1 MVNKQMINLLNRN
14 ELRRLEKAAR
24 EKNKQHLMDWLTQFE
39 AQLRVEYEKN
49 FQEEIGEAVDH
60 LLIAIA
66 YSLHYSE
73 ETKFGKKRLN
83 RFMDDLIA
91 VTEGFRTGD
100 YNPEDYKKQLKDDG
114 IIVFNKNKE
123 EI

>member
-1 MVNKQMINLLNRN
+1 MANKQMINLLNRN

-24 EKNKQHLMDWLTQFE
+24 EKNKQHLIDWLSQFE
-39 AQLRVEYEKN
+39 TQLRIEYEKK
-49 FQEEIGEAVDH
+49 FQEEIGETIDH

-83 RFMDDLIA
+83 KFMDDLLA
-91 VTEGFRTGD
+91 VTNGFKTGD
-100 YNPEDYKKQLKDDG
+100 YSVEDYKKQLKDDN
-114 IIVFNKNKE
+114 IIIF
-123 EI
+123 